1 MGMTRV
7 KVINREHA
15 LNLCGKNDVKKLKK
29 MTDEEIHQ
37 AALSDPDVP
46 CLTEYQLSRMQP
58 FVFLKIKYRL

>member
-15 LNLCGKNDVKKLKK
+15 LNLCGKNDVKKFKK
-29 MTDEEIHQ
+29 MTDKEIHQ

-46 CLTEYQLSRMQP
+46 PLTEYQLSRMQP
-58 FVFLKIKYRL
+58 FVFLRIKYRL